1 MLQRLFKNLHR
12 LFFFTGLSLLALLFS
27 GCAGTPVPET
37 PEKEPFLIKLNP
49 EQYPLFSDDMAYE
62 GLLESLDRVIAH
74 LKRLPL
80 ERAFIF
86 GEDPYSARHL
96 LKSMEHFKKFLE
108 TRPSD
113 AALNGFIRA
122 HYRVY
127 RSGGG
132 SGPTPVLFTGY
143 FEPEIAGNPVAT
155 PRYRHPVHG
164 RPEDLVLIDPAFF
177 PPEEKNKTHAG
188 RLVGN
193 RVVPY
198 ADRREIVSDPAFSRK
213 AKPLAWVEDPVAL
226 FFLHVQGSGKIVFPG
241 GKFIRAQYD
250 TSNGRPY
257 RSIGKYLI
265 DQGKIPAPEMSMQAI
280 VAYLKNHPEDMDTV
294 LNYNPSYVFFRQAED
309 GPFGSI
315 NTKLVPGRAIA
326 SDRAVFP
333 MPALA
338 FMETWKPRLD
348 DRGNIETW
356 VPATRFVLNQDTGG
370 AIKGP
375 NRIDVFWGSG
385 PYAEKAA
392 GHMKHKG
399 SLHFLVLEP

>member
-1 MLQRLFKNLHR
+1 M
-12 LFFFTGLSLLALLFS
+12 FFFFGMMLLSLYLS
-27 GCAGTPVPET
+27 GCAGTPVPE
-37 PEKEPFLIKLNP
+37 PPVKEPFLIKLVP
-49 EQYPLFSDDMAYE
+49 EGYPVFSDDMAIDS
-62 GLLESLDRVIAH
+62 LLESLDRVIAH
-74 LKRLPL
+74 LKQIPP
-80 ERAFIF
+80 EREFVF
-86 GEDPYSARHL
+86 GEDRYGARHL
-96 LKSMEHFKKFLE
+96 LKSMTHFKVFIQ
-108 TRPSD
+108 TRPSGD
-113 AALNGFIRA
+113 ALNRFIQA

-127 RSGGG
+127 RSGG
-132 SGPTPVLFTGY
+132 SSDPAPVLFTGY
-143 FEPEIAGNPVAT
+143 FEPEIAGSPVAT
-155 PRYRHPVHG
+155 PRHRYPVHG

-188 RLVGN
+188 RLEGN

-198 ADRREIVSDPAFSRK
+198 AERREIVSDPSFARK

-280 VAYLKNHPEDMDTV
+280 AGYLKDHPEDMDTV
-294 LNYNPSYVFFRQAED
+294 LDYNPSYVFFRQTED
-309 GPFGSI
+309 GPLGCI
-315 NTKLVPGRAIA
+315 NTILVPGRAIA
-326 SDRAVFP
+326 SDKAVFP
-333 MPALA
+333 MPGLA
-338 FMETWKPRLD
+338 FIETWKPRLD
-348 DRGNIETW
+348 SRGNIEAW
-356 VPATRFVLNQDTGG
+356 VPFSRFVLNQDTGG

-375 NRIDVFWGSG
+375 NRIDVFWGNG

-399 SLHFLVLEP
+399 TLHFLVLEP